1 MNERSTIHIGTR
13 GSALALWQAQWVR
26 DRLAR
31 LYPSTRCDMK
41 TIKTTGDKILDTPLA
56 HIGDKGLF
64 TKELETALIDGV
76 IDLAVHS
83 LKDVPTKLPEGLVIG
98 AICEREDV
106 RDVFIPHPARKL
118 KALLDVP
125 RGGTIA
131 TGSLRRKAQLL
142 RHRPD
147 LRIVDIRGNLETRIR
162 KLKESDWDGMLLAHA
177 GVTRLGKRHLI
188 GEVIPIDVILPAV
201 GQGALAIEIRVHDDF
216 LQTAL
221 APLDH
226 ESTRMATLA
235 ERALLRRLEGGCQIP
250 VGAHA
255 RINKGELALSAM
267 VASLDGTQMVSGTIS
282 GPADDA
288 EILGAQLARQLLRD
302 GAEKILKELRA
313 ATP

>member
-64 TKELETALIDGV
+64 TKELENALLDGI

-106 RDVFIPHPARKL
+106 RDVFIPHPARRI
-118 KALLDVP
+118 KALADVP
-125 RGGTIA
+125 RGGTVA

-188 GEVIPIDVILPAV
+188 GEVIPTDVILPAV
-201 GQGALAIEIRVHDDF
+201 GQGALAIEIRVNDDF

-255 RINKGELALSAM
+255 RIVKSELMLDAM
-267 VASLDGTQMVSGTIS
+267 VASLDGTRMVTGSIS

-302 GAEKILKELRA
+302 GAEAILKELKA
-313 ATP
+313 ATS